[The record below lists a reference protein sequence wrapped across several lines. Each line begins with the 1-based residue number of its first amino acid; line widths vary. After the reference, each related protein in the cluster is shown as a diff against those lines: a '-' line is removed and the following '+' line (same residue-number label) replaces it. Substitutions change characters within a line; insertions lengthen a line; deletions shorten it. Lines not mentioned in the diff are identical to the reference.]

1 MSRTVENRIVE
12 MTFKNDQFEKA
23 VSQSIKSIHL
33 LDSTLKMNEGVNHL
47 RSLDKVANSID
58 FSSAV
63 NGVTSLNSKFTALG
77 VAGISAVA
85 TLSSTITTKLISALS
100 EVGKLVP
107 AVFNQIYEGGRNRAF
122 NIEQA
127 KFSLQGLLTAEY
139 EDANIIAKKT
149 DQINK
154 KINDSVDG
162 TAYSFDKAAKAASTL
177 VASFGSSDQGI
188 ERVGAALNNIAGL
201 AGQTGANY
209 ESIADI
215 VTKIAGQGSIMGDEI
230 RRFSGYGMN
239 VSKDILK
246 AVEKDD
252 ALVKTINQALST
264 KNDKRS
270 DTQKLTEA
278 DIRDAAGKRLISADL
293 FFEATEKYFE
303 NAKKAN
309 DTFTG
314 VTDNIKA
321 ALSRL
326 GAAFIEPLIR
336 NEGEVVQFLQV
347 LRQKVVDFLKTL
359 NAFSIPENVTNTLN
373 FLVTRGKDILEG
385 FDVSKL
391 TIIERMG
398 SAIEN
403 FSKVLGTIDEST
415 TNFSEVFTN
424 NALKNLRKEYQE
436 NHKTLDDFVRELTG
450 NSENSYE
457 RLKQLN
463 KEYTEDASY
472 RFGRV
477 ASEEMQQAESI
488 MQQARSMYQAQAEY
502 FANTREEA
510 LESADRMAA
519 SAEELNAI
527 WSYDY
532 ISTFAEALGTLGS
545 AFKTVFTTI
554 GDIIGEQNP
563 QLKAFIDILT
573 GKDTSETGKRSLRE
587 MINSLAES
595 MLNFANKV
603 KDFVE
608 NNQTFKSVL
617 KGIASLATLVLRAFN
632 AIKEIGINM
641 FHSFEPLIQRI
652 FTLIGTFGE
661 FFGTIVGK
669 DDEIDG
675 FGKVVSVVS
684 GIVDKFAQILISAY
698 DGLENV
704 IKSLTGND
712 SLTEW
717 LKGIGTKL
725 SPVGS
730 FISGVFDKIT
740 NAIKTFFDFI
750 AGKAS
755 GISITENPNSLF
767 SQIKNFIAGLF
778 GYGKS
783 TKDSVGMS
791 SLDDTAKM
799 VDASIESLPTEKIT
813 SAFNTIKKWYD
824 AIKEKITEI
833 VENFDPKKFMSVC
846 KTAADIFLEIA
857 TGFSLLRG
865 SKGFKSF
872 TDIFKNLK
880 SNKGESSIF
889 GKGSIT
895 GNFSVFGMTPET
907 MKTFTTSITA
917 TINSLKKSFGLV
929 ETVKEFRK
937 PEKYQAI
944 AEIIKSIALVIIAFA
959 ASFVI
964 MAIALSIVANLVATY
979 SPSELT
985 AAVCIMFIFA
995 AIVAGV
1001 TIAIILLARK
1011 LQNSDST
1018 QHISVLG
1025 KAFEMGGNKNSASGI
1040 LGMIAGIILVIG
1052 IYMILM
1058 AKSLEIIAKIPAD
1071 RLWPAVG
1078 TLAICALIIAALLA
1092 GILVFVGLMKRHA
1105 TGDVGDTKKI
1115 VKIMAEIIALI
1126 SAITAA
1132 MKSMVKSLQI
1142 LTTLN
1147 QSKLKDSVDVLESVA
1162 WIVGLL
1168 LAEILVFTYVLS
1180 TSASGDT
1187 KGMLSTLLGIAAVM
1201 FVLGGVIT
1209 ELIGALAIL
1218 AVLPVKNM
1226 EDAIAAFGAV
1236 TAGIGILLIVAA
1248 VVSKIGDPLG
1258 MIGSL
1263 IGLSMVVGAMA
1274 LLFLAFGGMVALFG
1288 ASGFTADE
1296 VVMVLDALT
1305 TIIGIMLSVVAI
1317 LAVIGGFVPELDLA
1331 LVAIALVAAALG
1343 LMVTG
1348 IGVGVVLIGAGILLF
1363 AEAIKILI
1371 DTFNLLTS
1379 EQIDK
1384 IIGTMTL
1391 FFMGLAGVVVNG
1403 FIAFAKAVTRM
1414 KKPIISAITTLL
1426 SIVLEAFLAFIP
1438 AMVQSFLDTA
1448 GTIID
1453 SVSAFLDEYAPEIM
1467 NIIDKLF
1474 IILWEAIQINSAGF
1488 VKWLLDTIEQIRVE
1502 LFGEDGMGG
1511 TAEDWLAS
1519 IGGFVIALFNEL
1531 IRISIENMTN
1541 FMNAVSEKAPELADT
1556 FGQMVED
1563 VIDGI
1568 TVALVEHGPAIIDK
1582 VRRLMRVV
1590 IELAKYALGLR
1601 KSPPLMSEFATDPGK
1616 KGDPDEM
1623 GKGFGDEIGS
1633 GLENSNIVKNIKAF
1647 INKLKITLIK
1657 WAPIMLGPAGQIL
1670 ADCLIKGYTDETATE
1685 SPSKV
1690 AEELGYYFDQGLSNG
1705 VRNNTNQAENAGRLL
1720 AQSMVDATHDEMID
1734 GANEIAKDTPDIIDK
1749 LIASGEEAGATG
1761 TRLNKM
1767 LAGIKSTIGS
1777 FIDNFD
1783 LFDSLGFT
1791 ITPEMDLSKIEEGTG
1806 NISDLFGNTNGEL
1819 SVNASD
1825 SKLNFSGINVDDISS
1840 MSGDFDI
1847 ANGLGDISEE
1857 DLTSGSDMS
1866 STVVNFTQNNYS
1878 PEALSRIDIYRDT
1891 DNMLNNPS
1899 ITSLFKR

>member
-23 VSQSIKSIHL
+23 VTQSIKSIHL

-85 TLSSTITTKLISALS
+85 TLSSTITSKLISALS

-264 KNDKRS
+264 KNNKRS

-309 DTFTG
+309 DTFNG

-321 ALSRL
+321 ALSRI

-347 LRQKVVDFLKTL
+347 LRQKVVDFLKVL
-359 NAFSIPENVTNTLN
+359 NNLNIPENVTNTLN

-385 FDVSKL
+385 FDVSKITL
-391 TIIERMG
+391 LDRLG
-398 SAIEN
+398 GAVEN
-403 FSKVLGTIDEST
+403 FSKVLGTINET
-415 TNFSEVFTN
+415 PTNFEGVFRQRALANWQSDYEN
-424 NALKNLRKEYQE
+424 NFKNLNQLVQE
-436 NHKTLDDFVRELTG
+436 VTGSSRDSYNRLVEFDKTYGDEVIYRNGMTAREILDQVDQMHDAQVSYFVD
-450 NSENSYE
+450 S
-457 RLKQLN
+457 K
-463 KEYTEDASY
+463 
-472 RFGRV
+472 
-477 ASEEMQQAESI
+477 
-488 MQQARSMYQAQAEY
+488 
-502 FANTREEA
+502 EEA
-510 LESADRMAA
+510 LEAADRMAA
-519 SAEELNAI
+519 GAEELNSI

-608 NNQTFKSVL
+608 NNQSFKSVL

-783 TKDSVGMS
+783 PKDSVGMS

-799 VDASIESLPTEKIT
+799 VDASIEALPTEKIT

-959 ASFVI
+959 ASFI
-964 MAIALSIVANLVATY
+964 LMAVALSIVANLVATY

-985 AAVCIMFIFA
+985 AAVGIMFIFA

-1052 IYMILM
+1052 VYMILM

-1132 MKSMVKSLQI
+1132 MKSMVKSLKI

-1147 QSKLKDSVDVLESVA
+1147 PSRLKDSVDVLESVA

-1438 AMVQSFLDTA
+1438 AMIQSFLDTA
-1448 GTIID
+1448 GAIID

-1601 KSPPLMSEFATDPGK
+1601 DSPPLMSEFATDPGK

-1623 GKGFGDEIGS
+1623 GEGFGDEIGS

-1647 INKLKITLIK
+1647 INKLKVTLIK
-1657 WAPIMLGPAGQIL
+1657 WAPIILGPAGQIL
-1670 ADCLIKGYTDETATE
+1670 ADCLIKGYTDETQTE

-1720 AQSMVDATHDEMID
+1720 AQTMVDATHDEMID

-1767 LAGIKSTIGS
+1767 LAGIKSTVSS

-1819 SVNASD
+1819 SVSASD
-1825 SKLNFSGINVDDISS
+1825 STLDFSGMNVDDISS

-1847 ANGLGDISEE
+1847 ANGLGDISAE

-1878 PEALSRIDIYRDT
+1878 PESLSRIDIYRDT